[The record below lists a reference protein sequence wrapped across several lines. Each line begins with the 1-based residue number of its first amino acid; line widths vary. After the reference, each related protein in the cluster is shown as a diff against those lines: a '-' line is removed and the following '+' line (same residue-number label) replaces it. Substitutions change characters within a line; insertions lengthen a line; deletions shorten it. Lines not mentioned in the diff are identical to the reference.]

1 MLLQLRD
8 FEGFEKIGG
17 RDIALSPGGRVGY
30 SQHGVCS
37 YVYKARWRGQCGGAP
52 LALKVML
59 NTTDQQQS
67 VAIGR
72 EFAAEQEL
80 LSDLRR
86 LPPHPNIMAVLRCFT
101 DDAAGLPGWD
111 FERDIVQARA
121 SLSACN
127 RPGDEVLIR
136 GY

>member
-52 LALKVML
+52 LALKVM
-59 NTTDQQQS
+59 
-67 VAIGR
+67 
-72 EFAAEQEL
+72 AE
-80 LSDLRR
+80 RR
-86 LPPHPNIMAVLRCFT
+86 ADSPIPRRW
-101 DDAAGLPGWD
+101 GW
-111 FERDIVQARA
+111 
-121 SLSACN
+121 
-127 RPGDEVLIR
+127 
-136 GY
+136 